1 MRFIIEGREKMA
13 IRNIRVDDD
22 PILRKKSREV
32 TEFNDRLFEL
42 LDDMKETMYHSGGV
56 GLAGPQVGVL
66 KRVVVMDVSE
76 DRNEFIELINPVI
89 TYEEGAQT
97 GNEGCL
103 SLPGLYGVVT
113 RPNVVK
119 VKAQNR
125 EGKWCLYKGEQ
136 LKARCFCH
144 EIDHLDGILYKDKL
158 DEGEQLYRNDGE

>member
-1 MRFIIEGREKMA
+1 MA

-22 PILRKKSREV
+22 PILRKTSREV
-32 TEFNDRLFEL
+32 TEFNDRLFDL
-42 LDDMKETMYHSGGV
+42 LDDMKDTMYKSGGV
-56 GLAGPQVGVL
+56 GLAAPQVGIL

-76 DRNEFIELINPVI
+76 DRNEYLELINPVI
-89 TYEEGAQT
+89 THEEGAQT

-103 SLPGLYGVVT
+103 SLPGLCGVVT
-113 RPNVVK
+113 RPEVVK

-125 EGKWCLYKGEQ
+125 EGKWCLYKGEG

-158 DEGEQLYRNDGE
+158 DEGESLFKTEAE

>member
-1 MRFIIEGREKMA
+1 MA

-76 DRNEFIELINPVI
+76 DRNEFIELINPEI

-113 RPNVVK
+113 RPNIVK

-125 EGKWCLYKGEQ
+125 DGKWCLYKGEE

-144 EIDHLDGILYKDKL
+144 EIDHLDGVLYKDKL
-158 DEGEQLYRNDGE
+158 DEGETLYRNDGE

>member
-1 MRFIIEGREKMA
+1 MA

-89 TYEEGAQT
+89 TYEEGEQT

-113 RPNVVK
+113 RPNIVK

>member
-1 MRFIIEGREKMA
+1 MA

-32 TEFNDRLFEL
+32 TEFNDRLFDL

-76 DRNEFIELINPVI
+76 DRNDFIELINPEI
-89 TYEEGAQT
+89 TFEDGAQT
-97 GNEGCL
+97 GVEGCL
-103 SLPGLYGVVT
+103 SLPGLQGTVT
-113 RPNVVK
+113 RPNIVK

-125 EGKWCLYKGEQ
+125 EGKWCLYKGEA

-144 EIDHLDGILYKDKL
+144 EIDHLDGVLYKDKL
-158 DEGEQLYRNDGE
+158 DEGECLYRVEAEEE